1 MSFYWNK
8 IKGRIKELVPEAIFK
23 VWFSPIEGEVI
34 EDKLFLKVPNEFTK
48 TWIKENYHHIIEQVL
63 KEFEL
68 KGIEFLLS
76 KSHLPE
82 QLILPYNPISVIGR
96 GFSPKYTF
104 EDFVVGKCNELAFKV
119 CYQIAE
125 EIPKGY
131 LVYLCGN
138 FGLGKTH
145 LTQAVGNGLYSKGFN
160 KVYYFTAQDFL
171 NSMIKYL
178 RSGML
183 ETFKEKIRMECE
195 ILLLEEVHF
204 LAGKEYTQNELVFL
218 LDRFLDEGKTV
229 ILTSLKL
236 PQEIQKMESSLRS
249 RLSSGLIIKLG
260 SPDFATRKKIIKY
273 KAKKKGYEFPY
284 EIVEFLARNL
294 RGDVRQ
300 IESAVLGLIA
310 RSSML
315 KEPIS
320 LSLAKEV
327 INELGVKEDSNQV
340 ELIVELVCKFFG
352 ISKDDFFSSSR
363 KKEFTLSRQ
372 IVMYFLRKIFKMP
385 FKDISKLFKK
395 EHSTIIYNINTLEE
409 KLYKDTGLKIKIDYL
424 WREISKELQD
434 KDSEVEYDHIN
445 ESETSP

>member
-8 IKGRIKELVPEAIFK
+8 IKGRIKELIPEAIFK

-76 KSHLPE
+76 ESHLPE

-385 FKDISKLFKK
+385 LKDISKLFKK

>member
-23 VWFSPIEGEVI
+23 VWFSPVEGEVI

-76 KSHLPE
+76 ESHLPE

-363 KKEFTLSRQ
+363 KKEFILSRQ

-385 FKDISKLFKK
+385 LKDISKLFKK

-445 ESETSP
+445 ESETSI

>member
-23 VWFSPIEGEVI
+23 VWFSHIEGEVI

-76 KSHLPE
+76 ESHLPE

-385 FKDISKLFKK
+385 LKDISKLFKK

>member
-76 KSHLPE
+76 ESHLPE

-385 FKDISKLFKK
+385 LKDISKLFKK